1 MNCGREFRCWQGW
14 RKMMSETRYKLH
26 PLSAFLNF
34 IKGLKD
40 LIVPFIVIFGVNLF
54 QEGGISGMF
63 TQGWE
68 GLIPFFIGIVVVLF
82 TLVAGII
89 KWKRFVYWFEEGE
102 LRIEYGLFVKKK
114 RYIPFDRIQSLDYT
128 EGVFHRLL
136 GLVKVKVETAGS
148 GKAGE
153 SEAVLT
159 AVLREDADRIA
170 QKMEEAK
177 RVFHKKVESDE
188 EELAIP
194 VELQEKKEARVLYRM
209 TLKELIILATT
220 SSGIGVVLSAVA
232 VFLSQFSDILPF
244 EAVYEEVIL
253 FLRFGYL
260 IVALVI
266 FTVLTIA
273 WIISVFLTIF
283 ANYQF
288 TIQAD
293 EDNIYITRGLLEK
306 KKISVPFKRVQGIKI
321 TQNPLR
327 EWFGYATVTVES
339 AGGSLGDKEEKIRL
353 FPLAKKSVML
363 PVLSELFPETEWEPE
378 LTGAPKRSAR
388 FYYRLDFIW
397 GIPLIAAMSYLFY
410 PYGLASLLM
419 IPIIILLGLW
429 QHRTVGYALSGR
441 QLTMRFRGF
450 SKHSFYLMKKRVQVV
465 DVTQSYFQR
474 RKQLATIEATIKSG
488 MLGASARILHMDISD
503 AERIMSW
510 YKPTNRPLPEKNK
523 SQPDMFS
530 G

>member
-1 MNCGREFRCWQGW
+1 
-14 RKMMSETRYKLH
+14 MSETVYKLH

-34 IKGLKD
+34 MKGLKD

-54 QEGGISGMF
+54 QEGGLSGMF

-68 GLIPFFIGIVVVLF
+68 GLIPFFIGLVVVLF

-89 KWKRFVYWFEEGE
+89 KWKRFVYWFEDGE

-128 EGVFHRLL
+128 EGIFHRLF

-159 AVLREDADRIA
+159 AVKREDADRIA
-170 QKMEEAK
+170 NKMEEAK
-177 RVFHKKVESDE
+177 RGFPKQALSAE
-188 EELAIP
+188 EASL
-194 VELQEKKEARVLYRM
+194 VELPEKKEVRVFYRM
-209 TLKELIILATT
+209 TLKELIVLATT

-244 EAVYEEVIL
+244 EAVYEEVML

-273 WIISVFLTIF
+273 WVISVFLTIF

-321 TQNPLR
+321 SQNPLR

-353 FPLAKKSVML
+353 FPLAKKSAML
-363 PVLSELFPETEWEPE
+363 PVLTELFPETEWKPT
-378 LTGAPKRSAR
+378 LIGAPKRSVH

-397 GIPLIAAMSYLFY
+397 GIPLIAAISYLFY
-410 PYGLASLLM
+410 PYGLASLLL
-419 IPIIILLGLW
+419 IPVIVLLGVW
-429 QHRTVGYALSGR
+429 QHRTVGYSLSGK
-441 QLTMRFRGF
+441 QLTMQFRGF
-450 SKHSFYLMKKRVQVV
+450 SKHSFYLMMKRVQVV

-474 RKQLATIEATIKSG
+474 RKELVSIEATIKSG
-488 MLGASARILHMDISD
+488 VLGASARIIHMETSD
-503 AERIMSW
+503 AERILAW
-510 YKPTNRPLPEKNK
+510 YKPSGRPLPENDK
-523 SQPDMFS
+523 SQLEN
-530 G
+530 

>member
-1 MNCGREFRCWQGW
+1 
-14 RKMMSETRYKLH
+14 MSEARYKLH

-63 TQGWE
+63 TQGWQ

-114 RYIPFDRIQSLDYT
+114 RYIPFDRIQSLNYT
-128 EGVFHRLL
+128 EGIFHRLF

-159 AVLREDADRIA
+159 AVKREDADRIA
-170 QKMEEAK
+170 TKMEEAK
-177 RVFHKKVESDE
+177 RAFHTKLASNEDDVMTS
-188 EELAIP
+188 EELP
-194 VELQEKKEARVLYRM
+194 EKKEARVFYRM
-209 TLKELIILATT
+209 TLKELVVLATT

-232 VFLSQFSDILPF
+232 VFLSQFSDVLPF
-244 EAVYEEVIL
+244 EAVYEEVML

-266 FTVLTIA
+266 FVVLTIA
-273 WIISVFLTIF
+273 WVISVFLTIF

-306 KKISVPFKRVQGIKI
+306 KKVSVPFKRVQGIKI
-321 TQNPLR
+321 SQNPLR

-339 AGGSLGDKEEKIRL
+339 AGGSFGDKEEKIKL
-353 FPLAKKSVML
+353 FPLAKKRVML

-397 GIPLIAAMSYLFY
+397 GIPVIAAMSYLFF
-410 PYGLASLLM
+410 PYGLASLVL
-419 IPIIILLGLW
+419 IPAIVLLGLW
-429 QHRTVGYALSGR
+429 QYRTVGYALSGK
-441 QLTMRFRGF
+441 QLTLQFRGF

-465 DVTQSYFQR
+465 DFTQSYFQR
-474 RKQLATIEATIKSG
+474 RKHLISIEATIKSG
-488 MLGASARILHMDISD
+488 LLGASARIIHMDTKD
-503 AERIMSW
+503 AERIMAW
-510 YKPTNRPLPEKNK
+510 YEPSNRP
-523 SQPDMFS
+523 
-530 G
+530 

>member
-1 MNCGREFRCWQGW
+1 
-14 RKMMSETRYKLH
+14 MMSETRYKLH

-34 IKGLKD
+34 LKALKE

-54 QEGGISGMF
+54 RDGGVSGMF
-63 TQGWE
+63 TQGWQ
-68 GLIPFFIGIVVVLF
+68 GMIPFFVGIVVVLF
-82 TLVAGII
+82 MLVAGII
-89 KWKRFVYWFEEGE
+89 KWKRFVYWFEDGE

-114 RYIPFDRIQSLDYT
+114 RYIPFDRIQSLNYT
-128 EGVFHRLL
+128 EGIFHRLF

-159 AVLREDADRIA
+159 AINREDADRIA
-170 QKMEEAK
+170 SKMEEAK
-177 RVFHKKVESDE
+177 RGFHPQAASDE
-188 EELAIP
+188 EIQTAP
-194 VELQEKKEARVLYRM
+194 VEMPEKKGARVFYRM
-209 TLKELIILATT
+209 TLKELVILATT

-232 VFLSQFSDILPF
+232 VFLSQFSDLIPY
-244 EAVYEEVIL
+244 EALYEEVML

-260 IVALVI
+260 IAALVI
-266 FTVLTIA
+266 FMVLAIA

-321 TQNPLR
+321 SQNPLR

-363 PVLSELFPETEWEPE
+363 PVLSELFPDTEWEPK
-378 LTGAPKRSAR
+378 LTGAPKRSVR
-388 FYYRLDFIW
+388 FFYRLDFFW
-397 GIPLIAAMSYLFY
+397 LAPLVGAIGYFFY
-410 PYGLASLLM
+410 PFGLFSLLLV
-419 IPIIILLGLW
+419 PIIIGLGMW
-429 QHRTVGYALSGR
+429 QHRTVGYALAGK
-441 QLTMRFRGF
+441 QLTMQFRGF
-450 SKHSFYLMKKRVQVV
+450 SKHSFYLMKRRVQAL

-474 RKQLATIEATIKSG
+474 RKQLASIEGTIKSG
-488 MLGASARILHMDISD
+488 IMGASARINHMDTGD
-503 AERIMSW
+503 AERIMAW
-510 YKPTNRPLPEKNK
+510 YEPSSRPLPEDEK
-523 SQPDMFS
+523 SQPEYFS